1 MLSCADQNWEKFYNL
16 DFNCLISFQHS
27 HVSMAEVIGLLGGRY
42 SEADKIV
49 EVSVCLFT
57 FSVKYETVR
66 VIYIIYN
73 IYIG

>member
-1 MLSCADQNWEKFYNL
+1 
-16 DFNCLISFQHS
+16 
-27 HVSMAEVIGLLGGRY
+27 MAEVIGLLGGRY

-66 VIYIIYN
+66 VIYIIYI
-73 IYIG
+73 IYI